1 MRPPLSAHR
10 LPVGQRTPGV
20 SPSAQLQFAFGAS
33 SAIDQRRRRPICRR
47 LLSLCSAARQLGHF
61 GAPPPKSGKPCG
73 LVAVSLHGGGRVA
86 IELIETD
93 NYCIFASTDECKWP
107 TGKAERR
114 RQIPFNGLLSRF
126 LSAGR
131 MFNGSQA
138 IWPFN
143 SRSPLPPTIPTTI
156 IIIIILI
163 LDRCPAV
170 CKSAIAEC
178 QWQFRLERWNCTPV
192 RTPNESISDIFA
204 TTLKS
209 GSRESA
215 FIEAIS
221 AAGLVHSVVSACTA
235 GNVTDCSCDLSRH
248 GMAAF
253 SHGTN
258 PSDVGERWRWG
269 GCSDNIRYG
278 LMFAREF
285 LDRHLRRSWQQNRDA
300 RLLVTL
306 HNHEVGRRVISDNM
320 RRSCRCHGVS
330 GSCEFKTCWLQ
341 MPKLTDIG
349 ERLKMYYDRSAIQV
363 TKRPK
368 RKLRRKNRYERKIPI
383 RHSELVFHNRSPNYC
398 VRDERIGTLGTHGR
412 QCNRT
417 SFGTDSCDLLCCGR
431 GYDTRVVLKYERC
444 HCKFVWCCYVTC
456 KTCAWNVELHTC
468 K

>member
-1 MRPPLSAHR
+1 MTAAIGCCCLLFYLWLSAAIRPAVPNWLYLAVQQPFSFTTHHHHSHHHHHQALPLSTSLVTRICHSLNYLNDQQKRMCIAH
-10 LPVGQRTPGV
+10 PSTMHSV
-20 SPSAQLQFAFGAS
+20 SIG
-33 SAIDQRRRRPICRR
+33 
-47 LLSLCSAARQLGHF
+47 ARQ
-61 GAPPPKSGKPCG
+61 
-73 LVAVSLHGGGRVA
+73 
-86 IELIETD
+86 
-93 NYCIFASTDECKWP
+93 
-107 TGKAERR
+107 
-114 RQIPFNGLLSRF
+114 
-126 LSAGR
+126 
-131 MFNGSQA
+131 
-138 IWPFN
+138 
-143 SRSPLPPTIPTTI
+143 
-156 IIIIILI
+156 
-163 LDRCPAV
+163 
-170 CKSAIAEC
+170 AIAEC

-209 GSRESA
+209 GKYFCLFCHLHNDNCKEDDDDDDDCSRESA

-221 AAGLVHSVVSACTA
+221 TAGLVHSVVSACTA

-253 SHGTN
+253 SQGNN
-258 PSDVGERWRWG
+258 PNDVGERWRWG

-285 LDRHLRRSWQQNRDA
+285 LDRHMRRSWQQNRDA
-300 RLLVTL
+300 RFLVTL
-306 HNHEVGRRVISDNM
+306 HNHEVGRKVISENM

-412 QCNRT
+412 QCSRT

-456 KTCAWNVELHTC
+456 KTCAWNVEMHTC